1 MPRASTPKSALSVAR
16 GGALSGE
23 RVRGRASLSI
33 RGVDAGKG
41 WSVPNGNPD
50 FSGSP
55 RGRTERKRKRQPH
68 LGQRATSALGGILL
82 SLMLR
87 VCSHCG
93 QRIIIFRFYLLAN
106 PFKSGSP

>member
-1 MPRASTPKSALSVAR
+1 LSVR
-16 GGALSGE
+16 GA
-23 RVRGRASLSI
+23 
-33 RGVDAGKG
+33 DAGKG
-41 WSVPNGNPD
+41 RSIPTGNPG

-82 SLMLR
+82 SLTLR

-106 PFKSGSP
+106 PFRSASH